1 MDNELEKRLERIEN
15 LLLGQKNV
23 FTFIECCQYTGLST
37 SYMYKLTC
45 LNKIPYYK
53 PQGKNIYFSKE
64 EIDKWLLKNPI
75 KTVEQIEEEAN
86 RLVSNIYK
94 RKF

>member
-1 MDNELEKRLERIEN
+1 
-15 LLLGQKNV
+15 
-23 FTFIECCQYTGLST
+23 
-37 SYMYKLTC
+37 MYKLTC

-53 PQGKNIYFSKE
+53 PPQGKNIYFSKE